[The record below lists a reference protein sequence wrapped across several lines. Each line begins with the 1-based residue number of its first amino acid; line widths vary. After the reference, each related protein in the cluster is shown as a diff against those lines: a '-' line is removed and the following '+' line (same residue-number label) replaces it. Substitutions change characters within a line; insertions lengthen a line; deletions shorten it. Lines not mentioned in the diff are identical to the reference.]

1 MKGFK
6 IGHLNI
12 RSLVKNVDQLRI
24 YLSNKKY
31 NILSVNETMLDS
43 SIPND
48 EININGY
55 DIVRKDRNRNGG
67 GVALYIRN
75 VIDYKIRN
83 DLMNEKL
90 ETITIEVCPSKA
102 KSFFVNT
109 WYRPPDASIECFDWY
124 ENCIIDMDLENK
136 ESIPMGD
143 FNCDWSKLVINSAAS
158 HTVRMA
164 TLASTLNKWLRNP
177 LG

>member
-6 IGHLNI
+6 IGHINI
-12 RSLVKNVDQLRI
+12 RSLVKNIDQLRI

-55 DIVRKDRNRNGG
+55 DIVRKHRNRNGG

-102 KSFFVNT
+102 KPKPKTNFMKKSISYSGALLWNNLLTAAKQQGITISEFKNILGSQYSF
-109 WYRPPDASIECFDWY
+109 C
-124 ENCIIDMDLENK
+124 
-136 ESIPMGD
+136 G
-143 FNCDWSKLVINSAAS
+143 
-158 HTVRMA
+158 
-164 TLASTLNKWLRNP
+164 
-177 LG
+177 

>member
-12 RSLVKNVDQLRI
+12 RSLVKNIDQLRI

-31 NILSVNETMLDS
+31 NILSVNKTMLDS

-90 ETITIEVCPSKA
+90 ETITTEVCPSKA
-102 KSFFVNT
+102 K
-109 WYRPPDASIECFDWY
+109 
-124 ENCIIDMDLENK
+124 
-136 ESIPMGD
+136 
-143 FNCDWSKLVINSAAS
+143 
-158 HTVRMA
+158 
-164 TLASTLNKWLRNP
+164 
-177 LG
+177 

>member
-12 RSLVKNVDQLRI
+12 RSLVKNIDQLRI

-90 ETITIEVCPSKA
+90 ETITTEVCPSKA

-109 WYRPPDASIECFDWY
+109 WYRPPDACIECFDWY
-124 ENCIIDMDLENK
+124 ENCIIDMDLY
-136 ESIPMGD
+136 I
-143 FNCDWSKLVINSAAS
+143 
-158 HTVRMA
+158 
-164 TLASTLNKWLRNP
+164 
-177 LG
+177 